1 MNILVVDDHV
11 ILRKGL
17 LVIIKT
23 EFENCNSFEAFNG
36 YEALSILGKENIDI
50 ILSDI
55 SMPELNGIDML
66 KQMKALKIKVPVL
79 ILSMQ
84 PEDQYA
90 IRAIKAG
97 AFGFVNKNCSPDT
110 LISAIK
116 TVLSGNKFITPS
128 VSDLLVNAVGRKSAD
143 NQHDLLSDRE
153 LQVLSQLSI
162 GKTLIQIA
170 NETGLSINTVSTYR
184 ARILNKLSLKNN
196 SEMIRYAIENKLDQ
210 I

>member
-17 LVIIKT
+17 LVIIEK
-23 EFENCNSFEAFNG
+23 ELDDCKCFEALNG
-36 YEALSILGKENIDI
+36 IEALSILRKEKIDI
-50 ILSDI
+50 VLSDI

-66 KQMKALKIKVPVL
+66 KQMKALKINVPVL

-90 IRAIKAG
+90 LRAIKAG
-97 AFGFVNKNCSPDT
+97 AYGFIDKNCSPDT

-116 TVLSGNKFITPS
+116 TVRSGNKFITPS
-128 VSDLLVNAVGRKSAD
+128 VSDLLVNAVGGKSVV

-153 LQVLSQLSI
+153 LQVLSQMSI
-162 GKTLIQIA
+162 GKSLLEIA

-184 ARILNKLSLKNN
+184 ARILAKLGLKNN
-196 SEMIRYAIENKLDQ
+196 SELIRYAIEHKLDQ
-210 I
+210 M

>member
-17 LVIIKT
+17 LVIIEN
-23 EFENCNSFEAFNG
+23 EFEDCNSFEALNG
-36 YEALSILGKENIDI
+36 VEALSILRKEKIDI

-55 SMPELNGIDML
+55 SMPELNGIEML
-66 KQMKALKIKVPVL
+66 KQMKALKVKVPVL

-97 AFGFVNKNCSPDT
+97 AFGFINKNCSPDT

-128 VSDLLVNAVGRKSAD
+128 VSDLLVNAVGKKSAV

-162 GKTLIQIA
+162 GKTLIEIA

-210 I
+210 M